1 MAVDLCSE
9 PFDIVSPR
17 ISFSHD
23 LPLSGNIP
31 VEQAPLRSNS
41 PGSNP
46 SFDFDSCGFDRPASS
61 SADELFLD
69 GKMIPLLEMKK
80 CIDHDVGQVPLPLPK
95 KKEGEEEGEKEAA
108 ANCSNRN
115 KSFWGGFRRSSSL
128 NSGGSYGRM
137 GLCPLPLLSR
147 SNSTGSATGPRSN
160 KHWPT
165 RKSFPPRELPPVS
178 NLVGYQKPPMRKPG
192 NIGIGRNTV
201 RVDPLLNVVGP
212 VNLFGLRSVFSR
224 DKRKRK

>member
-9 PFDIVSPR
+9 LLGIASPR

-23 LPLSGNIP
+23 LPPSGIIP

-69 GKMIPLLEMKK
+69 GKMIPLLEIKK
-80 CIDHDVGQVPLPLPK
+80 YINHDVGRVPLPLPRK
-95 KKEGEEEGEKEAA
+95 KQGQEEGEKEAG

-137 GLCPLPLLSR
+137 GLCPLQLLSR
-147 SNSTGSATGPRSN
+147 SNSTGSAPGPRLN
-160 KHWPT
+160 KHLPT

-178 NLVGYQKPPMRKPG
+178 NVLGYQKPPVRKHG
-192 NIGIGRNTV
+192 NIGPGHNTV
-201 RVDPLLNVVGP
+201 RVDPVLNVGP
-212 VNLFGLRSVFSR
+212 GNLFGLRSVFGR